1 MSARRVIPHGQVPFA
16 DIGDAN
22 VRDRIMKLGEND
34 AAIASRIASLETEI
48 ENLKRK
54 TR

>member
-1 MSARRVIPHGQVPFA
+1 MKRKVIPHGQVPFA

-22 VRDRIMKLGEND
+22 VRDRVMKLGEND
-34 AAIASRIASLETEI
+34 VALAERLASLETEI

-54 TR
+54 SR